1 MSIYVILLLEGE
13 NMSSRMDRY
22 EEIKNKTGVKYSR
35 SNKNKDLYENI
46 GNNTKF
52 TNFTDVSK
60 VNAVSLDDARK
71 NSKTREGY
79 KTIKEYGD
87 YKPELQKELEDFN
100 YLYDREEKVYDI
112 NSVIK
117 SAKENRKEK
126 DALEEKRRLKNTN
139 YNILASLDK
148 NSLEEYRKEKQERN
162 KPESNEELRE
172 LIDTIASK
180 TLAGE
185 ITKEMGVDLL
195 SDLMATSVNDK
206 VEAQA
211 TSEESIVEE
220 FKKEQKIEEEQKEE
234 QEESEEKIDD
244 KIIEEIKKEKDEL
257 EETTNDLLKDVD
269 RSFYTKSMDLSDK
282 DFVFDE
288 LDERKVPVIVKIL
301 LVIILLAL
309 IAVGTYF
316 IVKKI

>member
-1 MSIYVILLLEGE
+1 
-13 NMSSRMDRY
+13 MSSRMDRY
-22 EEIKNKTGVKYSR
+22 EEIKDKAGVKYSR

-79 KTIKEYGD
+79 KTIKEYGN
-87 YKPELQKELEDFN
+87 YKPELQKELDDFN

-148 NSLEEYRKEKQERN
+148 KSLEEYRKEKQERN

-220 FKKEQKIEEEQKEE
+220 FKKEQKIEDKEIQEEKDESIEEEKKEE
-234 QEESEEKIDD
+234 VKEKEEKIDD
-244 KIIEEIKKEKDEL
+244 KVLEEIKKEKDEL